1 MRYRYRVFWI
11 ILIFMATAI
20 VAQGQFKISGRIT
33 NSKKV
38 PIQDAIVT
46 ITEHFEN
53 IVLAYAITDE
63 KGKYSIIFHQR
74 SQSDSFLIRASLLN
88 HIDVSK
94 LILGKPQEIDF
105 VLIESEEKLPAITV
119 KANRQMIRVYGDTL
133 SYDVQSFSN
142 PQDRVIADVIK
153 RLPGVEVTKEG
164 MILYQGKPLS
174 HFYIDGDDLL
184 NGKYS
189 LATQNLPNVL
199 VDKIEVLENHQPVRI
214 LKGVINTDK
223 PAMNLVL
230 YDSSRLRIIG
240 EGGIQLGT
248 SGTYEGVLNAMS
260 FKKKVKF
267 INLFKLN
274 NAGINLA
281 NEIIS
286 HTRTS
291 YNTNIPNILNVDVIG
306 NPNLS
311 EPKYFRNNSKLGTAN
326 VLFNLRNEVKVK
338 LNLFY
343 LSDKQYKDQSGFQSI
358 NTIAD
363 TFYYVENN
371 HFQVSPKS
379 LKAEFNINANKSNYY
394 FDDLLVIE
402 KSIKPGIANLNS
414 KFYSGLTLE
423 GEREIKNISNQIMY
437 RGKFKNWIG
446 EWFSFVGKNNDY
458 QTLLI
463 SPGIHNYLINTN
475 KPYEQLVQDLN
486 ISSVSFDNHLKF
498 YNSRKLINNSFQAGF
513 ITRSQDFKSILYR
526 TDSLSS
532 ISKLPKE
539 YQNDFNYQYSK
550 AYLETSVDLKLD
562 RLQISVKI
570 PLEYETVAMSDNI
583 KTITPAA
590 TFQKSTF
597 YPSVGAKFQIN
608 ENHVINADFAP
619 SRGLATFLDLYSGY
633 LLTNYRQFNRNVLSE
648 VPQYFRN
655 GLSAIYSF
663 RNTRK
668 LFFSNSGFIYSR
680 SNRNVVSNTLLNDS
694 IQFSQATIY
703 PGNKMTTLSFFNTTS
718 KYLFKIRTTIGLKT
732 SWQQMRTLTIQNGR
746 TYFLTTHSASYNI
759 SLRSKFFNWVNTEYS
774 FQLLRSVNNTSI
786 ENQVVRFS
794 QHTKQ
799 IQQKL
804 DLDLVV
810 SKNVGTI
817 FSLEHYLAESPGLNK
832 TENVFADISIFWKP
846 PKVKYDLRIAF
857 TNIFNNDVYSSI
869 LMSQNSMSYYT
880 FRIRPR
886 IFSIRYSF
894 HL

>member
-1 MRYRYRVFWI
+1 MSI
-11 ILIFMATAI
+11 ATEG
-20 VAQGQFKISGRIT
+20 VAQGQFKVSGRIT

-46 ITEHFEN
+46 ITGRYEN
-53 IVLAYAITDE
+53 IVLAYAITNG
-63 KGKYSIIFHQR
+63 KGNYNITYHKKSL
-74 SQSDSFLIRASLLN
+74 SDSFLLRATILN

-94 LILGKPQEIDF
+94 IIFGNSEEINF

-133 SYDVQSFSN
+133 SYDVQSFAN

-199 VDKIEVLENHQPVRI
+199 VDKIEVFENHQPVRI
-214 LKGVINTDK
+214 LKGVVNTDK

-267 INLFKLN
+267 INLFKFN

-281 NEIIS
+281 NETIS

-291 YNTNIPNILNVDVIG
+291 YNTNIPNILNADAIG

-311 EPKYFRNNSKLGTAN
+311 ESKYLRNNSNLGTAN
-326 VLFNLRNEVKVK
+326 VLFKLRNEVKAK
-338 LNLFY
+338 INIFY
-343 LSDKQYKDQSGFQSI
+343 LADKQYKDQSGFQAI
-358 NTIAD
+358 NTITD

-371 HFQVSPKS
+371 HYQVSPKS
-379 LKAEFNINANKSNYY
+379 LKVEFNINANKPNYY
-394 FDDLLVIE
+394 FDNLLILE
-402 KSIKPGIANLNS
+402 KSIKPGLANLNS
-414 KFYSGLTLE
+414 KYFSGLTLA
-423 GEREIKNISNQIMY
+423 GDRDIKNISNQIVY

-458 QTLLI
+458 QSLLI
-463 SPGIHNYLINTN
+463 SPGIHQYLINAN
-475 KPYEQLVQDLN
+475 KPYEQLGQDLN
-486 ISSVSFDNHLKF
+486 ISSFSFDNHLKF
-498 YNSRKLINNSFQAGF
+498 YNSRKLINNSFQFGF
-513 ITRSQDFKSILYR
+513 ITRSQDFKSTLFR
-526 TDSLSS
+526 MDSLSS
-532 ISKLPKE
+532 ISKLPNE
-539 YQNDFNYQYSK
+539 YQNNFDYQYSK
-550 AYLETSVDLKLD
+550 AYLETSVDLKLGK
-562 RLQISVKI
+562 LQINVKM
-570 PLEYETVAMSDNI
+570 PFEYEIVSMSDYV
-583 KTITPAA
+583 KTTSPTA
-590 TFQKSTF
+590 TFQKATF
-597 YPSVGAKFQIN
+597 FPSIGAKFQIN
-608 ENHVINADFAP
+608 ENHVINADFNP

-633 LLTNYRQFNRNVLSE
+633 LLTNYRQFNRNSLTE

-655 GLSAIYSF
+655 GISAIYSF

-668 LFFSNSGFIYSR
+668 LFFSNSGFMYSC
-680 SNRNVVSNTLLNDS
+680 SNRNVISSSMLNDS
-694 IQFSQATIY
+694 IQFSEARIA
-703 PGNKMTTLSFFNTTS
+703 PGNKLSTLSFFNTSS
-718 KYLFKIRTTIGLKT
+718 KYIFRIRSTFGLKT
-732 SWQQMRTLTIQNGR
+732 SWQQMRTMTIQNGR
-746 TYFLTTHSASYNI
+746 AYFLTTQNVSYNI
-759 SLRSKFFNWVNTEYS
+759 SVRSKIIKWVNTEYS
-774 FQLLRSVNNTSI
+774 FQLVRSDNKSRI
-786 ENQVVRFS
+786 ENQSLNFS

-804 DLDLVV
+804 DLDLIVNK
-810 SKNVGTI
+810 SIGTT

-846 PKVKYDLRIAF
+846 QKARYDLRISLN
-857 TNIFNNDVYSSI
+857 NIFNKDAYSSI

-880 FRIRPR
+880 YRIRPR